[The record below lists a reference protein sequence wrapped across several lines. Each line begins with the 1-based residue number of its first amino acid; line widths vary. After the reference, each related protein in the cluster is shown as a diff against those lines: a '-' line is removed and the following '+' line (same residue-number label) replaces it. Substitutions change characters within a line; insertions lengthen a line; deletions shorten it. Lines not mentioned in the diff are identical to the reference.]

1 MAERHAPSPTA
12 TEGAAQSV
20 QASQGGLYQASST
33 AAAEFDLR
41 KWVGRYVKIR
51 SIGQEHYFL
60 FAEDTG
66 ATIDETATAAT
77 AEIPPSATMATIP
90 DMLSAGETVH
100 QLVHPK
106 FPFLRYKSVTGTG
119 GVRVF
124 PS

>member
-1 MAERHAPSPTA
+1 MAERHAPSPIA

-20 QASQGGLYQASST
+20 QASQGGLYQASTT

-41 KWVGRYVKIR
+41 KWVGRYVKITAVDADT
-51 SIGQEHYFL
+51 YFL

-66 ATIDETATAAT
+66 ATIDETATASA
-77 AEIPPSATMATIP
+77 AVIPASATMATIP
-90 DMLSAGETVH
+90 DLLMSGTSVH

-106 FPFLRYKSVTGTG
+106 YGYLRFKTKSGSG

-124 PS
+124 SS